1 MFKPKTERMDLLAQ
15 VFPKRIEEVDKIFN
29 TSTVIYI
36 DWANV
41 IHWQEKLDWHIDLVR
56 IKQFL
61 DSFSS
66 VKKVRFYGGTLNNN
80 KKSKEQIKEATDVGY
95 VVSTKPVKIM
105 RVSIDVSSISNES
118 PEILKNFLK
127 KSLLKKMDIETI
139 SFINSKL
146 SLLNQQGIKFLE
158 EQKCNFDVEIGRDML
173 SDYNSNEYDNFILWS
188 GDSDFQSPIKQ
199 LLEAKKNVFIFSI
212 SGRVTPELQT
222 LNVPV
227 FDIRKIREFV
237 CWGKDIPEEVK
248 TKMAQIKAKGTPEGA
263 PKL

>member
-1 MFKPKTERMDLLAQ
+1 MFKPITERIDLLSQ
-15 VFPKRIEEVDKIFN
+15 IFPKRIEEVGKIFN
-29 TSTVIYI
+29 TSAVIYI

-61 DSFSS
+61 DSFSP
-66 VKKVRFYGGTLNNN
+66 VKKVRFYAGTLNGNR
-80 KKSKEQIKEATDVGY
+80 KSKEQIKEADDVGY
-95 VVSTKPVKIM
+95 IISTKPVKIM
-105 RVSIDVSSISNES
+105 KVSIDVSSISNES
-118 PEILKNFLK
+118 PEILKNFVK
-127 KSLLKKMDIETI
+127 KSFLKKMDIETI

-146 SLLNQQGIKFLE
+146 ALLNQQGIKFLE

-173 SDYNSNEYDNFILWS
+173 FDYNSNEYNNFILWS

-199 LLEAKKNVFIFSI
+199 FQEAKKNIFIFSI
-212 SGRVTPELQT
+212 SGRVTPELQM
-222 LNVPV
+222 LGVPV

-237 CWGKDIPEEVK
+237 CWAKDIPEEVK
-248 TKMAQIKAKGTPEGA
+248 TKMAQIKAKGTSEEA